1 MVRRR
6 RERGYSLLEVI
17 WVLAIFGVFLFM
29 LTTMTEELRRQEVEY
44 PIDFMK
50 HPQLTAVLSRLRRD
64 VIDAFGGG
72 PYPPSYN
79 EYAQSDKT
87 LILYTVLGSGSQTV
101 VWDFRTKGEARRMS
115 FSAGMMVSDWKARG
129 VPDFTI
135 GTYEIPNRPFAV
147 RVQAKNKKGRLAVD
161 QIFQPRA
168 HE

>member
-1 MVRRR
+1 MSRR
-6 RERGYSLLEVI
+6 RERGYTLMEVV
-17 WVLAIFGVFLFM
+17 WVLAIFGIFLFM
-29 LTTMTEELRRQEVEY
+29 LTTMTEELRRQELEY

-64 VIDAFGGG
+64 AFDAFGGG

-79 EYAQSDKT
+79 EYSQSDKL
-87 LILYTVLGSGSQTV
+87 LILYSVFAKGSQTV

-115 FSAGMMVSDWKARG
+115 FSAGMMVSDWTARG
-129 VPDFTI
+129 VPEFI
-135 GTYEIPNRPFAV
+135 ISTYEIPNRPFAV
-147 RVQAKNKKGRLAVD
+147 RVQAKDKRGRLAVD